1 MHLYHKKKSFQDARV
16 PAGQQKFSYVHVD
29 DCAAAYLAAIQH
41 GKAGNI
47 YQIGAPEPLTT
58 MGLAKAIAA
67 WLSSTEQDFPVKQV
81 AQDDAA
87 SLIANPIF
95 IFFLSIS
102 SWMDVS
108 KAQRELKWQVKP
120 RKDLATAIVEA
131 ASS

>member
-1 MHLYHKKKSFQDARV
+1 M

-29 DCAAAYLAAIQH
+29 DCAAAYLAALQH

-47 YQIGAPEPLTT
+47 YHIGAPQPLTT
-58 MGLAKAIAA
+58 AETAKAIAA
-67 WLSSTEQDFPVKQV
+67 RLGSTEQEFPVRQV
-81 AQDDAA
+81 PQDDAA
-87 SLIANPIF
+87 SLISNPIF

-120 RKDLATAIVEA
+120 RKDLATAILEA